1 MRRKREDA
9 AAAHSTDNLDLIFN
23 PENEDKLRQ
32 DKEAAKRQA
41 QEIYEKMDF
50 EKGYDSL
57 FELMWYSQMPCF
69 DMISVTSLKDHEFGE
84 EKPAICKF
92 VCMGN

>member
-1 MRRKREDA
+1 M
-9 AAAHSTDNLDLIFN
+9 AHSTDNLDLIFN
-23 PENEDKLRQ
+23 PENEDRLRQ

-69 DMISVTSLKDHEFGE
+69 DMINVTSAKNHQHGE
-84 EKPAICKF
+84 QF
-92 VCMGN
+92 TLLR